1 MASPTVYDTIKAFL
15 QMQFAPIPVIDYDQ
29 IDAALEQGTNPFLVI
44 QEIFETETAVAVGD
58 PSGICLREEA
68 DLLVE
73 CFVPAPE
80 SSDVA
85 RRQVEAVKN
94 ALRFRTLSGVRI
106 TEVSPPEAAEM
117 NDGLWTR
124 YGCTVSAEWDT
135 HVPLP

>member
-1 MASPTVYDTIKAFL
+1 MASPIVYDTIKAYL
-15 QMQFAPIPVIDYDQ
+15 QAQFAPLSVIDYDQ
-29 IDAALEQGTNPFLVI
+29 IDTALEQGTDPFLMI
-44 QEIFETETAVAVGD
+44 QEVFETETEIAIGD
-58 PSGICLREEA
+58 PGGICLRQEV
-68 DLLVE
+68 DLLVQ

-85 RRQVEAVKN
+85 RRQAEAVKD

-106 TEVSPPEAAEM
+106 TGASPPEAGEM

-124 YGCTVSAEWDT
+124 YGCTVTAEWDT